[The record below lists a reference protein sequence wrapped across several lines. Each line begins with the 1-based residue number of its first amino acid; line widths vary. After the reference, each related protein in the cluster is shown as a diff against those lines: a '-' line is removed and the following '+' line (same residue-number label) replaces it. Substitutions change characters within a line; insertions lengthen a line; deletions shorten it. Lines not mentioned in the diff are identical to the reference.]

1 MDSEIQQFAGEI
13 LDHPL
18 FQQLRGLQH
27 HGEGNSVYDHSVAVA
42 KAAYA
47 IARRMRLSGDE
58 TASIIRAA
66 LLHDFFGYDWRD
78 ERFRRYLRRYSGIK
92 RMMRMHAF
100 VHGHIAAEYFWPDR
114 TRVRGYRTAYVPA
127 CGNAAHADR
136 LDRDARRQS
145 RRLPGDGCRSRRI
158 SVPSLS

>member
-27 HGEGNSVYDHSVAVA
+27 HGESNSVYDHSVAVA

-66 LLHDFFGYDWRD
+66 LLHDFFR
-78 ERFRRYLRRYSGIK
+78 LRL
-92 RMMRMHAF
+92 A
-100 VHGHIAAEYFWPDR
+100 
-114 TRVRGYRTAYVPA
+114 
-127 CGNAAHADR
+127 
-136 LDRDARRQS
+136 
-145 RRLPGDGCRSRRI
+145 
-158 SVPSLS
+158 